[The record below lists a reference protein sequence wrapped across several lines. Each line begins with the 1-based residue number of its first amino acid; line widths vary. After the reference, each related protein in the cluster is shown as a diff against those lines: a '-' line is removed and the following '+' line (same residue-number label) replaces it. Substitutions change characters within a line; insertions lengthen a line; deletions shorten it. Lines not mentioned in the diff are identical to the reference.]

1 MKKKL
6 SFLLVMLLILGAG
19 AGVIFRFYLSPAQT
33 ASESLSGGEQ
43 VTGYIVNKRSQVFH
57 SPDCPSTEQMAQSN
71 KLFSEKSRE
80 ELLAEGYSPCGIC
93 NP

>member
-19 AGVIFRFYLSPAQT
+19 AGGIFRFYLSPAQT
-33 ASESLSGGEQ
+33 ASEPLSGGEQ
-43 VTGYIVNKRSQVFH
+43 VTGYTVNKRSQVFH
-57 SPDCPSTEQMAQSN
+57 SPDCPSTEQMTQSN

>member
-1 MKKKL
+1 MKKTI

-33 ASESLSGGEQ
+33 VSQSLSGGEQ
-43 VTGYIVNKRSQVFH
+43 VAGYTVNKRSQVFH
-57 SPDCPSTEQMAQSN
+57 SPDCPSTEQMAQNN

-80 ELLAEGYSPCGIC
+80 ELMAEGYSPCGIC

>member
-6 SFLLVMLLILGAG
+6 SFLLVMLLILGVG

-33 ASESLSGGEQ
+33 ASQSLPGGEQ
-43 VTGYIVNKRSQVFH
+43 TAGYIVNKRSQVFH
-57 SPDCPSTEQMAQSN
+57 SPDCLSTEQMAQSN

-80 ELLAEGYSPCGIC
+80 ELMAEGYSPCGIC

>member
-19 AGVIFRFYLSPAQT
+19 AAVIYCFYLSPAQT
-33 ASESLSGGEQ
+33 ASQSLSGVEQ
-43 VTGYIVNKRSQVFH
+43 ATDYIINKRSQVFH
-57 SPDCPSTEQMAQSN
+57 FPDCLSTEQMAQSN
-71 KLFSEKSRE
+71 MLYSDKSRE

>member
-6 SFLLVMLLILGAG
+6 SFLLIMLLILGAG

-33 ASESLSGGEQ
+33 ASQSLSGGGQ
-43 VTGYIVNKRSQVFH
+43 ATLYIINKRSQVFH
-57 SPDCPSTEQMAQSN
+57 FPDCLSTEQMAQSN

>member
-1 MKKKL
+1 MKKTI
-6 SFLLVMLLILGAG
+6 SFLLTMLLILGVG

-33 ASESLSGGEQ
+33 ASEALSGVGQE
-43 VTGYIVNKRSQVFH
+43 TGYIVNKRSQVFH
-57 SPDCPSTEQMAQSN
+57 SPDCLSTEQMAQSN

-80 ELLAEGYSPCGIC
+80 ELVAKGYSPCGIC

>member
-1 MKKKL
+1 MRKKL

-33 ASESLSGGEQ
+33 VSQSLSGVEQ
-43 VTGYIVNKRSQVFH
+43 ATGYIINKRSQVFH